1 MSTEQTTS
9 DMEALRR
16 ELRRLTQGPYA
27 AHYKFSYA
35 VRNLA
40 KEVIPAL
47 PSTCNFQAL
56 IDDTGAMRA
65 VSGCDNQPP
74 PVQYAD
80 DVLPPAIPLTRQT
93 VDYDQQRLAYGVVVD
108 LLTARRNHFQQP

>member
-9 DMEALRR
+9 DMEALWR
-16 ELRRLTQGPYA
+16 ELRRLTHGPYA

-56 IDDTGAMRA
+56 IDDTRAMRA

-93 VDYDQQRLAYGVVVD
+93 VDYDQQRLAYEVVVD